1 MKSFVLGFLAGVGTC
16 FGLAVWAGIDADR
29 MMREAQGQ

>member
-1 MKSFVLGFLAGVGTC
+1 MMYFILGFLVGVGTC
-16 FGLAVWAGIDADR
+16 FGLAIWAGIDADR